1 MCVCVCVCLLVS
13 AHLSVSGP
21 NSRAAV
27 GSLYQ
32 LQVEQQQPQHYL
44 LRRQLLM
51 KLKTMRRLH
60 LFIHIFE
67 AVAAAETF
75 EAIDMTV
82 AAAVRSTNLTAAGV
96 RN

>member
-1 MCVCVCVCLLVS
+1 
-13 AHLSVSGP
+13 
-21 NSRAAV
+21 
-27 GSLYQ
+27 
-32 LQVEQQQPQHYL
+32 
-44 LRRQLLM
+44 M

-82 AAAVRSTNLTAAGV
+82 AAAAVRSTNLTAAGV